1 MEDVLYEIVM
11 LPNGEVVLQR
21 SDSKESPLLKIV
33 FSKEARQMLGDQQLN
48 IAKEMIDAGLDAA
61 QDLNLAAFPDSDEDG
76 EESERVL
83 H

>member
-1 MEDVLYEIVM
+1 MEEVLYEIVM

-21 SDSKESPLLKIV
+21 SNSKESPLVKIV
-33 FSKEARQMLGDQQLN
+33 FSKEARQLLGDQQLT
-48 IAKEMIDAGLDAA
+48 IAKEMIDAGLDAV
-61 QDLNLAAFPDSDEDG
+61 QDLDLGLSQNLDDS